1 MRLRAPT
8 VFEVRRFKRKLRS
21 PLEWLGIRLGML
33 IFANVGHRRLF
44 KLCDALS
51 QVMYAFDSRGRRRAL
66 ENLRQLFGGEGPM
79 TRREELLVR
88 GSYRNMARTVGHVF
102 WTSKLARERVA
113 EVGEMSRFCHEWLH
127 QVKQAVTVSGHIGCW
142 EILAQ
147 LVHLDGLE
155 MISVA
160 KRIGSDHTTQM
171 LMASRRSIGEEIVAA
186 DGAFKSLFAAMK
198 AGKSLGLLVDQPVPA
213 NKGGVWV
220 RFLGRPIPVS
230 AAPAFFSAKFKAPIV
245 TAWSRPLKD
254 GRYRCEVINT
264 YKPEEARDVWTMTQ
278 RCARDLEGVIRRH
291 PTLWVMNYNLFSN
304 IPTEDD
310 LKTLAEREAKTRS

>member
-8 VFEVRRFKRKLRS
+8 VFEVKRFKRKLRS

-33 IFANVGHRRLF
+33 IFANVSHRRLF
-44 KLCDALS
+44 RLCDALS
-51 QVMYAFDSRGRRRAL
+51 RVLYAFDARGKKRAL
-66 ENLRQLFGGEGPM
+66 ENLRQIFGGSGPM
-79 TRREELLVR
+79 TRREEIIIR

-113 EVGEMSRFCHEWLH
+113 EVGEMSDVCHEWL
-127 QVKQAVTVSGHIGCW
+127 QREKQAVTVSGHIGCW

-147 LVHLDGLE
+147 LVHLEGLE

-254 GRYRCEVINT
+254 GRYRCELINT
-264 YKPEEARDVWTMTQ
+264 YRPEEARDVWAMTQ
-278 RCARDLEGVIRRH
+278 RCTSDLEGVIRRH
-291 PTLWVMNYNLFSN
+291 PSLWVMNYNLYSN
-304 IPTEDD
+304 IPAEED
-310 LKTLAEREAKTRS
+310 LKTLAEREAAHRS